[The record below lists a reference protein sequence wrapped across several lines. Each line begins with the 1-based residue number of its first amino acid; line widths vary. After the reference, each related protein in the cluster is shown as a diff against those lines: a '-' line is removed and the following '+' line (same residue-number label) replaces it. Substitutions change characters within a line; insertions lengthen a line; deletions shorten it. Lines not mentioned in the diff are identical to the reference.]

1 MVHASVM
8 RTASSRLIQCA
19 QGLKTSC
26 ARWHARSWPVAYR
39 FLSSAWGP
47 DDGER
52 WMERGGW
59 HLSAGSARTRQCA
72 SVS

>member
-26 ARWHARSWPVAYR
+26 ARWHARSWPVAHR
-39 FLSSAWGP
+39 SLSSAWGP
-47 DDGER
+47 DDGDGER
-52 WMERGGW
+52 WMERGGG
-59 HLSAGSARTRQCA
+59 HLSAVSA
-72 SVS
+72 